1 MRRIGDVKFVGLGMA
16 LFALGVTSFISHS
29 LALVLAG
36 MAVGGA
42 GLAWLIVG
50 YATAIQLRTP
60 LRLQGR
66 VLSASDT
73 LVSTP
78 QTVSI
83 ALGAALVSVFDYR
96 LLVGAMAMVV
106 AACGA
111 YLFTR
116 EPEAVAAEKDPAFA

>member
-1 MRRIGDVKFVGLGMA
+1 VRLVGGGMA
-16 LFALGVTSFISHS
+16 LFALGELSFISHS

-36 MAVGGA
+36 VALAGA

-83 ALGAALVSVFDYR
+83 ALGAALVSLFDYR
-96 LLVGAMAMVV
+96 LLVGVIAIVV
-106 AACGA
+106 VACGA
-111 YLFTR
+111 YLLTR
-116 EPEAVAAEKDPAFA
+116 KPEAAAEKDPAFAS

>member
-1 MRRIGDVKFVGLGMA
+1 MRRIGDVKLVGCGMA
-16 LFALGVTSFISHS
+16 LFALGELSFLSHS
-29 LALVLAG
+29 LALVLVG
-36 MAVGGA
+36 IAVAGA
-42 GLAWLIVG
+42 GIAWLIVG

-83 ALGAALVSVFDYR
+83 ALGAALVSLFDYR
-96 LLVGAMAMVV
+96 LLVGVMAIVVV
-106 AACGA
+106 ACAA
-111 YLFTR
+111 YLLTR
-116 EPEAVAAEKDPAFA
+116 EPEATAEEAFA